1 LVKLKKKLFTNDDI
15 VFVNIT
21 MLDGRNYDVAVWGRG
36 WGLGYHSKPLNHT
49 YHTEAK
55 NLF

>member
-21 MLDGRNYDVAVWGRG
+21 MLDGRNYDVAVWGKG
-36 WGLGYHSKPLNHT
+36 WALGYHSKPLNHT

-55 NLF
+55 KLF